1 MRCPQLTTNRS
12 AVGPSTLKS
21 ISPKPELEQTSPP
34 SSPRTP
40 LEPPVESVR
49 HGIYYSGLCN
59 PTVIYLCPPPPARS
73 TSSPTFRSKTLSFRC
88 VQRTHQFQSYAPK
101 AKHKARE
108 RKARMLISVTRVG
121 CRCGK
126 DFKRHILASAL
137 TGLALFGCATPQI
150 VSMEFSVLDQANET
164 LQENALVRP
173 GSSLK
178 LGTIVVTSSD
188 GSRNVLAED
197 GSYVVTVSGGS
208 YDADSQEVRFNEDLA
223 AIPPDGYQVTIQHAE
238 GARTV
243 MRFRPDF
250 ASILGPEPKDVAS
263 FDVQLE
269 WNQGGTSYPIAEG
282 TPLIPGESYRLRAVV
297 RDTGG
302 RSYETGND
310 NHPVP
315 AERLKTT
322 LTNLTRQNGKL
333 VADRSP
339 SGDMYLVQ
347 VAYGDSRAQARTLRF
362 PVDPDIPRGPP
373 PELVTRVEI
382 VGELGAANHPIRPG
396 DEKLLKVQV
405 TDIRGRTWMLNMN
418 RNGSHADNRYR
429 LPNSRLLVLVGNGSY
444 NRHTGTVRFDDNAK
458 DLVGETYRVEVM
470 YDSNPSLADGREHQP
485 DFLAIIPFMETDQIV
500 FSGQDGRAG
509 RLGQNGQAG
518 AHGNGTGRELGR
530 GGDGRSGGNGTNGQ
544 TGGRGAPGPTMRV
557 VAREVRPV
565 DASARLALI
574 EVRAP
579 GRAAEYYVRAMDE
592 PPVTIISRGGNGG
605 DGGDGGNGGLGGN
618 GGDAYFSGSGGDGG
632 TAGSG
637 GDGGDGGDG
646 GNIVLVLSSYDLE
659 SVFVLDSLGG
669 TGGKGGMEGATGQ
682 PGVPGSMDSWD
693 AESIPS
699 KQVLPEIGAHGNIGN
714 IGHPGRNGFDGQP
727 GTVDFVIDENQA
739 AALVRR
745 TPENIKSVII
755 F

>member
-1 MRCPQLTTNRS
+1 M
-12 AVGPSTLKS
+12 
-21 ISPKPELEQTSPP
+21 
-34 SSPRTP
+34 
-40 LEPPVESVR
+40 
-49 HGIYYSGLCN
+49 
-59 PTVIYLCPPPPARS
+59 
-73 TSSPTFRSKTLSFRC
+73 
-88 VQRTHQFQSYAPK
+88 
-101 AKHKARE
+101 
-108 RKARMLISVTRVG
+108 SVTRMG

-137 TGLALFGCATPQI
+137 TWLALFGCATPQI

-223 AIPPDGYQVTIQHAE
+223 AIPPDGYQVTIQHTD

-263 FDVQLE
+263 FGVQLE
-269 WNQGGTSYPIAEG
+269 WSQGGTSYPIAEG

-297 RDTGG
+297 RDAGG
-302 RSYETGND
+302 RNYETGSD
-310 NHPVP
+310 NNPVP
-315 AERLKTT
+315 AERLEIT
-322 LTNLTRQNGKL
+322 LTNLTNQNGNL
-333 VADRSP
+333 LTDGSP
-339 SGDMYLVQ
+339 SGETYLVD
-347 VAYGDSRAQARTLRF
+347 VSYGGNRAHARTLRF

-373 PELVTRVEI
+373 AELVTRVEI
-382 VGELGAANHPIRPG
+382 VGELGRGGPIQPG
-396 DEKLLKVQV
+396 DQKLLNVQV

-418 RNGSHADNRYR
+418 RSGSHANNRYR
-429 LPNSRLLVLVGNGSY
+429 LPNSRLMVLVENGRY
-444 NRHTGTVRFDDNAK
+444 NPRTGTIRFDDNAK

-470 YDSNPSLADGREHQP
+470 YESNPTLADGREYQP
-485 DFLAIIPFMETDQIV
+485 DFLSIIPFMKTDEIV
-500 FSGQDGRAG
+500 FSGRDGLPG
-509 RLGQNGQAG
+509 RQGQNGQAG
-518 AHGNGTGRELGR
+518 AHGSGTSRELGR

-579 GRAAEYYVRAMDE
+579 GRTAEYYVRAMGD

-605 DGGDGGNGGLGGN
+605 DGGNGGNGGLGGN

-632 TAGSG
+632 NAGSG

-669 TGGKGGMEGATGQ
+669 AGGQGGGEGVAGQ
-682 PGVPGSMDSWD
+682 PGVPGSTSSWET
-693 AESIPS
+693 ESIPS
-699 KQVLPEIGAHGNIGN
+699 KQVLPEVGAHGNMGN

-727 GTVDFVIDENQA
+727 GAVEFVINENQA

-745 TPENIKSVII
+745 TPEDIKSVII